1 MTTFVLLHGSFQG
14 GWIWKAVGERLQAQG
29 HEAYRPTMDGC
40 AERKVGLRSGITLP
54 TLGKELADLLFYE
67 DLKDVVF
74 VATSSG
80 GMVLC
85 EAAWQVPDR
94 ISRLI
99 FIDAIVPRPGET
111 APMINE
117 RSKTPLENMVYG
129 LPPEKAREKAYVGL
143 EPELREWA
151 LARYTQQP
159 LRPTE
164 QPVDLEE
171 FWSRPWKVDVLRCTG
186 SARPLE
192 SHQRRTAELLGGSYR
207 EMESGHYPMLTQ
219 PDELTA
225 YLLECAGR

>member
-1 MTTFVLLHGSFQG
+1 MTTFVLVHGSFQG
-14 GWIWKAVGERLQAQG
+14 GWIWKRVAKLLEAEG
-29 HEAYRPTMDGC
+29 HEVYRPTLDGC
-40 AERKVGLRSGITLP
+40 AERKGGLRAEITLASM
-54 TLGKELADLLFYE
+54 GKELADLFFYE
-67 DLKDVVF
+67 DLEDVVF

-94 ISRLI
+94 IRRLV

-111 APMINE
+111 APIINE

-129 LPPEKAREKAYVGL
+129 LPPEQAHERAYLGL

-164 QPVDLEE
+164 QPVDLVG
-171 FWSRPWKVDVLRCTG
+171 FWNRSWKVDVLRCTG
-186 SARPLE
+186 SERPMA
-192 SHQRRTAELLGGSYR
+192 SHQRRTAELLEGSYR
-207 EMESGHYPMLTQ
+207 EMEAGHYPMLTE
-219 PDELTA
+219 PRELAA
-225 YLLECAGR
+225 YLLECAAH